1 MSAAAVFVLSL
12 CVAGMLA
19 GCASAPYRPVPVPTT
34 IATPFIPAAPLPPAT
49 PLPSETVHTLI
60 LALPEGR
67 GAIELT
73 KSMQDGR
80 SSYRSRGVITA
91 TDALGEWQFA
101 YTATSLND
109 TLANSDR
116 WIFGIQ
122 GLAIA
127 LKNTTADVIEVD
139 WTRSAFVDATGR
151 ASPVIHR
158 GVRLNDRSGLV
169 APSIIPAGATLDNF
183 VFPADGIS
191 FDSAGRASSWVA
203 PAVIERLT
211 PGASISVTFNVKT
224 ADKVVSRTFKFSV
237 K

>member
-1 MSAAAVFVLSL
+1 MSAPAVFVLSL
-12 CVAGMLA
+12 CVTGMLA
-19 GCASAPYRPVPVPTT
+19 GCASVPAPYRPVPVPTT
-34 IATPFIPAAPLPPAT
+34 IATPFIPAAPMPP
-49 PLPSETVHTLI
+49 EIVHTLI
-60 LALPEGR
+60 LAFPEGR
-67 GAIELT
+67 SAIELT
-73 KSMQDGR
+73 RSMQNGR
-80 SSYRSRGVITA
+80 ASYRSRGVITA

-101 YTATSLND
+101 YTATGLND

-122 GLAIA
+122 GLAIT
-127 LKNTTADVIEVD
+127 LKNTTADIVEVD

-158 GVRLNDRSGLV
+158 GVRLNDRSGPM
-169 APSIIPAGATLDNF
+169 APSIIPAGATLEDF
-183 VFPADGIS
+183 VFPSDGIS
-191 FDSAGRASSWVA
+191 FDSAGRGSSWVA

-224 ADKVVSRTFKFSV
+224 ADKAVSRTFKFSV